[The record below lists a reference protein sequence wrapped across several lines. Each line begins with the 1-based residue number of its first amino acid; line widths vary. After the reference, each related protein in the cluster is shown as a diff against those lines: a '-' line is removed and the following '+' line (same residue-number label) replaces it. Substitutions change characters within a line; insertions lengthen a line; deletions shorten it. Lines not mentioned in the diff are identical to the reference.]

1 MNLDY
6 SEREPLFHNEEIYSS
21 SQNEI
26 VQEKNEQLANQS
38 LKYSTFTNNSNTNA
52 ILVEISPTT
61 SSSSFFKNIEINNDD
76 HQNLNQVLFDQTE

>member
-6 SEREPLFHNEEIYSS
+6 SEREPLFHKEEIYSS

-26 VQEKNEQLANQS
+26 VQEKKEQLANHS
-38 LKYSTFTNNSNTNA
+38 LKYSTFTNNSNINA
-52 ILVEISPTT
+52 PLVEISPTT

-76 HQNLNQVLFDQTE
+76 YQNLNQVLFDWTE